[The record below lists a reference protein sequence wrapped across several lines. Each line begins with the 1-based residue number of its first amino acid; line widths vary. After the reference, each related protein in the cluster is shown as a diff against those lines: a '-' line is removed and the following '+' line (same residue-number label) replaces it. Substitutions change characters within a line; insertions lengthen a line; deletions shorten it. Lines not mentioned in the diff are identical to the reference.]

1 MNVFQ
6 LVKSVLDEIYER
18 IPGLKAEKDNRIKAE
33 IESLKA
39 AYERLGEHGVPND
52 YSKAVTRFAYIF
64 KYVTSHANVVYQ
76 LLRTSPQLAVLF
88 DRPQLSISC
97 IGGGTGSDFLGI
109 LKYIINDTKKTPQLR
124 VNLFDKEP
132 AWSECW
138 NDVDEKLRSQLR
150 ISTSFVPFDVT
161 DPKTWANYQ
170 KFLSSDLFTM
180 IYFMSEINSL
190 REEAEAFFT
199 NLFENAKPGSL
210 ILYVD
215 NNSPKFYGWLDSLVA
230 THKWK
235 VLKTGEQRLG
245 MADLSEQKKDL
256 GEYFTTFKDPKI
268 RANIAFRICQKQ

>member
-6 LVKSVLDEIYER
+6 LVKSVLDEVYGR
-18 IPGLKAEKDNRIKAE
+18 ISGQATEKDNRIKAE

-39 AYERLGEHGVPND
+39 AYERLGERGVPND
-52 YSKAVTRFAYIF
+52 YSKAVTRFAYIY

-76 LLRTSPQLAVLF
+76 LLRNSPQLAALF
-88 DRPQLSISC
+88 DEEQINISC
-97 IGGGTGSDFLGI
+97 IGGGPGSDFLGI
-109 LKYIINDTKKTPQLR
+109 LKYIINDTNKTPQLR

-150 ISTSFVPFDVT
+150 ISTSFVPFDIT
-161 DPKTWANYQ
+161 DQKTWGNYQ

-190 REEAEAFFT
+190 REEAEPFFI
-199 NLFENAKPGSL
+199 NLFANAKSGSL

-215 NNSPKFYGWLDSLVA
+215 NNSEKFYGWFDSLVA
-230 THKWK
+230 THNWE
-235 VLKTGEQRLG
+235 VLKSGEERFG
-245 MADLSEQKKDL
+245 MTDLSEQKKDM

-268 RANIAFRICQKQ
+268 RANIAYRLCQKQ

>member
-1 MNVFQ
+1 MIVFQ
-6 LVKSVLDEIYER
+6 LIKSVLDEIYDR

-33 IESLKA
+33 IASLKA
-39 AYERLGEHGVPND
+39 AYERLAEHGVPND
-52 YSKAVTRFAYIF
+52 YSKAVTRFAYIY

-76 LLRTSPQLAVLF
+76 LLRRSPRLAALF
-88 DRPQLSISC
+88 DKEQVNISC

-109 LKYIINDTKKTPQLR
+109 LKYIVNDTKKTPQLR

-161 DPKTWANYQ
+161 VPRTWINYQ

-190 REEAEAFFT
+190 REEAESFFR
-199 NLFENAKPGSL
+199 NLFENAKPGAL

-215 NNSPKFYGWLDSLVA
+215 NNNWKFYGWFDSLVT

-235 VLKTGEQRLG
+235 VLLSDEARLVL
-245 MADLSEQKKDL
+245 DFSEQKVDL
-256 GEYFTTFKDPKI
+256 GEYFKTFRDPKI
-268 RANIAFRICQKQ
+268 KANIAFRVCQKP